1 MTESLQDRRK
11 RLIYRSCYT
20 GMKETDILLGRFAK
34 VYVPDFDDGQLDR
47 YEALLATN
55 EDPQIYAW
63 AIGRDPVPTE
73 HNTDVM
79 ALLKAFK
86 LTP

>member
-1 MTESLQDRRK
+1 MAESLQDRRK
-11 RLIYRSCYT
+11 RLIYRSSYT
-20 GMKETDILLGRFAK
+20 GMKETDLLLGRFAK
-34 VYVPDFDDGQLDR
+34 AYLPEFDAGQLDR

-63 AIGRDPVPTE
+63 AIGRDTVPPE
-73 HNTDVM
+73 FNTDVM
-79 ALLKAFK
+79 LLLKAFK